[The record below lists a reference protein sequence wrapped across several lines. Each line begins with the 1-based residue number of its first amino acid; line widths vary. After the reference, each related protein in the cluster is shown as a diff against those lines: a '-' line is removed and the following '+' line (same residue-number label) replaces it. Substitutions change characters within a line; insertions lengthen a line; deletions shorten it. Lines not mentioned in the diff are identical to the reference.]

1 MVVLQCGGNDLPTS
15 KANPTP
21 VDNIAKNIID
31 TAKICENHGAEHIL
45 ICGIITRNNRG
56 YMEKRRTELN
66 ALLKDMCY
74 DLGYIYIDN
83 NNIEHEH
90 LFNDGVHLNQ
100 EGSYILAKNLLHALN
115 NVF

>member
-1 MVVLQCGGNDLPTS
+1 
-15 KANPTP
+15 
-21 VDNIAKNIID
+21 
-31 TAKICENHGAEHIL
+31 
-45 ICGIITRNNRG
+45 
-56 YMEKRRTELN
+56 MEKRRTELN

-100 EGSYILAKNLLHALN
+100 EGSYILAKNILHALN